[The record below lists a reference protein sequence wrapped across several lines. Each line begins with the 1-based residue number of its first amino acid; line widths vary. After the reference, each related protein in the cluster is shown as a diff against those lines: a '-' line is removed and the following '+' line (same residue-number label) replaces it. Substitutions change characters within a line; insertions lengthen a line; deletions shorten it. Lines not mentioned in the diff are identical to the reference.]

1 MADDEYLALEAKIDQ
16 LIAVCENLQAENEQ
30 LKQYQAQWHK
40 ERALLKEKNEHI
52 RQLIERQK
60 ECRNKQPHRRKLR
73 QTPQR
78 SKQSKSPQ

>member
-52 RQLIERQK
+52 RQRVEAMIIR
-60 ECRNKQPHRRKLR
+60 LR
-73 QTPQR
+73 SLEQE
-78 SKQSKSPQ
+78 S